1 MSIILEVLT
10 MKTRN
15 EMINEISTR
24 VLLEIISKEKKNFNT
39 KEKKD
44 ADMIKMIKGI
54 IEREVKKN
62 DIQKDE
68 IA

>member
-1 MSIILEVLT
+1 

-24 VLLEIISKEKKNFNT
+24 VLLEIIFKEKKNFNT

-54 IEREVKKN
+54 IECEVKKN

>member
-1 MSIILEVLT
+1 MSIILEVLM

-24 VLLEIISKEKKNFNT
+24 VLLEIIFKEKKNFNT

-62 DIQKDE
+62 DLQKDE

>member
-1 MSIILEVLT
+1 

-24 VLLEIISKEKKNFNT
+24 VLVEVIFKEKKNFNS

-44 ADMIKMIKGI
+44 ADMIKMIKEV
-54 IEREVKKN
+54 IEREVKKY

>member
-24 VLLEIISKEKKNFNT
+24 VLLEIIFKEKKNFNT

-54 IEREVKKN
+54 IECEVKKN

>member
-1 MSIILEVLT
+1 

-24 VLLEIISKEKKNFNT
+24 VLLEIIFKEKKNFNT

>member
-1 MSIILEVLT
+1 
-10 MKTRN
+10 MKTRT
-15 EMINEISTR
+15 ELIDDISNR
-24 VLLEIISKEKKNFNT
+24 VLLEIIFSEKKNFNT

-44 ADMIKMIKGI
+44 ADMIKSIKMI

-68 IA
+68 SN

>member
-1 MSIILEVLT
+1 
-10 MKTRN
+10 MKSRS
-15 EMINEISTR
+15 EKVNEISTR
-24 VLLEIISKEKKNFNT
+24 VLLEIIFNKKKNFNT

-44 ADMIKMIKGI
+44 ADMIKLVKSI

-68 IA
+68 TA

>member
-1 MSIILEVLT
+1 
-10 MKTRN
+10 MKTRT
-15 EMINEISTR
+15 EMIDDISNR
-24 VLLEIISKEKKNFNT
+24 VLYEIIFSEKKNFNT

-44 ADMIKMIKGI
+44 AEMIKLIKLI

-68 IA
+68 FN

>member
-1 MSIILEVLT
+1 MSIILEGLM

-24 VLLEIISKEKKNFNT
+24 VLLEIIFKEKKNFNT

-62 DIQKDE
+62 DLQKDE

>member
-1 MSIILEVLT
+1 

-15 EMINEISTR
+15 EMINEISAR
-24 VLLEIISKEKKNFNT
+24 VLLEIIFEEKKNFNT

-44 ADMIKMIKGI
+44 ADMIKKIKGI
-54 IEREVKKN
+54 IEREVKRN

>member
-1 MSIILEVLT
+1 

-24 VLLEIISKEKKNFNT
+24 VLLEIIFKEKKNYNT

>member
-1 MSIILEVLT
+1 
-10 MKTRN
+10 MKSRS
-15 EMINEISTR
+15 EKVNEISTR
-24 VLLEIISKEKKNFNT
+24 VLLEIIFNEKKNFNT

-44 ADMIKMIKGI
+44 ADMIKLVKSI

-68 IA
+68 AA